1 MPAGRLKLAAVN
13 SETGS
18 MNSLDQAFEDEPG
31 SLLARSLDGA
41 MPQAFP
47 IASTPHDGSV
57 EGEPAYVS
65 MQLLIPLPA
74 RAARTS
80 SSFRKE
86 VLEVS
91 TASAAARRACRS
103 QAPAPCVTSTA

>member
-47 IASTPHDGSV
+47 ITATPHDGSV
-57 EGEPAYVS
+57 EGNPPCVS
-65 MQLLIPLPA
+65 LHLLSPLPA
-74 RAARTS
+74 GTAPTR

-91 TASAAARRACRS
+91 TASAAVRRACRS
-103 QAPAPCVTSTA
+103 QATAPSVTSTP

>member
-1 MPAGRLKLAAVN
+1 MPAGRPKLAAVN

-18 MNSLDQAFEDEPG
+18 MKSLDQALEDEPG

-57 EGEPAYVS
+57 EGEPTYVS

-74 RAARTS
+74 RAAPTS

-103 QAPAPCVTSTA
+103 QAPAPSVTSTA